1 MFVIDRG
8 KNLDLFVFGFSS
20 IVLDGDSE
28 IIMNSLKNDK
38 HSFASYDNLI
48 EEMKFLAESFVVFS
62 RGVHGSGWVGLR
74 GFFDPT
80 HHGGSKKIQPNL
92 THHIS
97 PTQPT

>member
-62 RGVHGSGWVGLR
+62 VS
-74 GFFDPT
+74 
-80 HHGGSKKIQPNL
+80 
-92 THHIS
+92 HIKREEFCCS
-97 PTQPT
+97 QSC